1 MLVVL
6 YSLIAALVTGFHIFS
21 LKYLHHVEKK
31 WHYYALLIVILLAIL
46 SRYLIFHSMKHT
58 TNPTIV
64 HLLLNFSIFVT
75 FFLSLWFLKLNDFNI
90 YLFSFGLLLTVI
102 GFFLIQYSYDF
113 KLT

>member
-31 WHYYALLIVILLAIL
+31 WYYYALLIVILLAIL

-64 HLLLNFSIFVT
+64 HLLLNFSTFVT

-90 YLFSFGLLLTVI
+90 YLFLFGLFLITI
-102 GFFLIQYSYDF
+102 GLVLIQYSYNF
-113 KLT
+113 N